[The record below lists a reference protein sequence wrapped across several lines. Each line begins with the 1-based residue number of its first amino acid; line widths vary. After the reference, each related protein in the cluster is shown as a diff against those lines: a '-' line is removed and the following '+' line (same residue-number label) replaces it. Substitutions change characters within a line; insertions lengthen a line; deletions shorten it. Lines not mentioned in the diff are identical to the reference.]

1 MDDSV
6 KAAMQKWPDVPD
18 VFGWLALDRRGNWLI
33 RGERIG
39 NAALNAFISRN
50 YASDERGRWFFQ
62 NGPQR
67 VFVSLP
73 AAPFVFSLQRADRGL
88 VATAHTGVEAQWIDA
103 AFVDDDGAMVL
114 ATDLGPGLV
123 HDRDLAIA
131 LEAVIGAGERDDDLA
146 SLLRSDAKDLC
157 LGVGVSSVPLTR
169 IALHE
174 LVERFH
180 FNPDPQPDS

>member
-1 MDDSV
+1 MDDIV
-6 KAAMQKWPDVPD
+6 NAAMQKWPNIPD

-67 VFVSLP
+67 VFVSLQV
-73 AAPFVFSLQRADRGL
+73 APFVFLLQHAGRRL
-88 VATAHTGVEAQWIDA
+88 VATAHTGVEAQRIDA

-131 LEAVIGAGERDDDLA
+131 LAAVIGPGDSDDSVA
-146 SLLRSDAKDLC
+146 ALLRGDVHDIRLDT
-157 LGVGVSSVPLTR
+157 GSSTVPLTR

-174 LVERFH
+174 LAKRFH
-180 FNPDPQPDS
+180 FDPDPQPDS